1 MKTKE
6 PLNAKEPWTL
16 KKLDKRICIWYLI
29 AALIGTVLSR
39 YAGWLAFAA
48 VIGLIVISRTQKYY
62 DKHNTSLKRHLVIY
76 ILAFLLL
83 IPAYTLNVN
92 LKIYYPV
99 QKFFHTAS
107 FGFTSR
113 YDSFPDT
120 IPMNATGYTQGFY
133 PPLNQ
138 TRGGAY
144 VGFYTDLD
152 HALNYEAACII
163 QEVDS
168 CTFEEYMETYANHM
182 DLFDKEQAAG
192 STVYVYDCAD
202 QYCCAHIP
210 NKITIINKETGFVF
224 MQG

>member
-1 MKTKE
+1 MKSEKTR
-6 PLNAKEPWTL
+6 TL
-16 KKLDKRICIWYLI
+16 KGSDKLFCILFLI
-29 AALIGTVLSR
+29 AAIIGTIFAR

-48 VIGLIVISRTQKYY
+48 VIGLIVIGRVQKYY

-113 YDSFPDT
+113 YDSFPDY

-133 PPLNQ
+133 PPINQ

-144 VGFYTDLD
+144 VGFYTDFD
-152 HALNYEAACII
+152 HALDYEAACMIR
-163 QEVDS
+163 EADC
-168 CTFEEYMETYANHM
+168 CTMEEYLQTYANHM